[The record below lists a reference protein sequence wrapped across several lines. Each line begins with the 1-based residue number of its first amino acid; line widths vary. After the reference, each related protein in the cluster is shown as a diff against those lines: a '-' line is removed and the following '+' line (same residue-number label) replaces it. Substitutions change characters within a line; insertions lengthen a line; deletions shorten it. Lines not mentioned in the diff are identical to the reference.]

1 MRKYYLFKINNKIN
15 IKKTYLVLE
24 ELFYLNS
31 NKFKYGIS
39 IFNNVCLKIDKKN
52 IIDKLR
58 NTYNLKDN
66 KIFINDLENT
76 IVEINNTCIVIK
88 TSKNIPKIFKVINL
102 LESNILVC
110 DFDSKDYF
118 WLDDF
123 IKLNFKLY

>member
-1 MRKYYLFKINNKIN
+1 MRKYYLFKINNKSN
-15 IKKTYLVLE
+15 IKKIYLVLE

-31 NKFKYGIS
+31 NKFKYGIF

-88 TSKNIPKIFKVINL
+88 SSKNIPKIFKIINL
-102 LESNILVC
+102 LESNI
-110 DFDSKDYF
+110 
-118 WLDDF
+118 
-123 IKLNFKLY
+123 

>member
-88 TSKNIPKIFKVINL
+88 SSKNIPKIFKIINL

>member
-1 MRKYYLFKINNKIN
+1 MRKYYLFKIKNKSNNKKI
-15 IKKTYLVLE
+15 YLVFE
-24 ELFYLNS
+24 ELFNLNS

-76 IVEINNTCIVIK
+76 IVEINNTCIAIK
-88 TSKNIPKIFKVINL
+88 SSKNIPKIFKIINL

>member
-1 MRKYYLFKINNKIN
+1 MRKYYLFKINNKSN
-15 IKKTYLVLE
+15 IKKIYLVLE

-118 WLDDF
+118 WWDDF
-123 IKLNFKLY
+123 IKLIFNLY

>member
-1 MRKYYLFKINNKIN
+1 MRKYYLFKINNKSN
-15 IKKTYLVLE
+15 IKKIYLVLE

>member
-1 MRKYYLFKINNKIN
+1 MRKYYLFKINNKTN

-52 IIDKLR
+52 IIDKLK

-88 TSKNIPKIFKVINL
+88 SSKNIPKIFKVINL